1 MSQGHPQYPMVNH
14 MGQILMIGFVFLFA
28 GGLLTLFL
36 QWVYNRFIRRT
47 PPPEYTEKPKF
58 FERD

>member
-1 MSQGHPQYPMVNH
+1 MVNH

-58 FERD
+58 FDRD